1 MRKAKAKPK
10 WTERYEAARA
20 RWEEA
25 EAWRTRL
32 AGLGNKAVAVLEK
45 ALEVAELS
53 LKALEEAEGLN
64 PEHKARVAALALKL
78 ALAAAPKAEPLPLT
92 FAVSEEWPWGEEG

>member
-45 ALEVAELS
+45 ALE
-53 LKALEEAEGLN
+53 EAEGLN
-64 PEHKARVAALALKL
+64 PEHKARVAALDLKL

>member
-45 ALEVAELS
+45 ALE
-53 LKALEEAEGLN
+53 EAEGLN

-78 ALAAAPKAEPLPLT
+78 ALAAAPKAEPT
-92 FAVSEEWPWGEEG
+92 SEPSET

>member
-32 AGLGNKAVAVLEK
+32 AGLGNKAVVLLWSRMK
-45 ALEVAELS
+45 
-53 LKALEEAEGLN
+53 
-64 PEHKARVAALALKL
+64 
-78 ALAAAPKAEPLPLT
+78 
-92 FAVSEEWPWGEEG
+92 

>member
-10 WTERYEAARA
+10 WTERYEEARA

-25 EAWRTRL
+25 EAWRVRL

-45 ALEVAELS
+45 ALE
-53 LKALEEAEGLN
+53 EAESLT

-78 ALAAAPKAEPLPLT
+78 ALAAAPKAEPHPLS
-92 FAVSEEWPWGEEG
+92 FAVAEEWPLDEEG

>member
-32 AGLGNKAVAVLEK
+32 AGLGNKAVA
-45 ALEVAELS
+45 
-53 LKALEEAEGLN
+53 EGLN
-64 PEHKARVAALALKL
+64 RGHKARVAALALKL